1 MANHL
6 QDILSRWYPARD
18 QYRWVLAS
26 VIGIEG
32 SNYRKTGAMML
43 INELGQYHGLISGGC
58 LEKSLLNDVK
68 KVLTFNRSLRVCF
81 DSGDDAETN
90 WAKALG
96 CGGKVT
102 ILLQPVTAE
111 NLYHS
116 LDVVYDALASH
127 AHVHYAINIQAND
140 VPELNNSSE
149 SNNRLLDAAEIEHFN
164 LDSSHSS
171 HSYRRYHQGREILVV
186 VIKPKIQLVIFGGG
200 ADAIP
205 LVQMATILGWQLTLI
220 DNRGGYADP
229 DVFPNI
235 RIIRSAND
243 SLEVKTLLDKINAA
257 IIMTHNIAMDAL
269 ALRALQMSS
278 AEYIGLLGP
287 THRKQKVI
295 KQAELL
301 VENKALGSL
310 ASKPKI
316 YEPVLYGPMG
326 FDIGGDLPESVAL
339 SVLAQCHQVLE
350 ARSQISASD
359 VPRRHL
365 R

>member
-6 QDILSRWYPARD
+6 QDILSHWYPVRD

-26 VIGIEG
+26 VIGIVG

-43 INELGQYHGLISGGC
+43 INELGQYYGLISGGC
-58 LEKSLLNDVK
+58 LEKSLLKDVK
-68 KVLTFNRSLRVCF
+68 KVLTFNRSLHVCF
-81 DSGDDAETN
+81 DSGDDAETG

-116 LDVVYDALASH
+116 LDLLHEALASQT
-127 AHVHYAINIQAND
+127 HVNYAINIQADD
-140 VPELNNSSE
+140 VPELDDPSELNNPYE
-149 SNNRLLDAAEIEHFN
+149 PNNRLLDAAEIENFN
-164 LDSSHSS
+164 LDSA
-171 HSYRRYHQGREILVV
+171 HSYLRHYQGRELLIV

-200 ADAIP
+200 ADAVP
-205 LVQMATILGWQLTLI
+205 VVQMATILGWQLTLI
-220 DNRGGYADP
+220 DNRVGYADP
-229 DVFPNI
+229 DIFPNI
-235 RIIRSAND
+235 KIIRSAND

-257 IIMTHNIAMDAL
+257 IVMTHNIAMDAL
-269 ALRALQMSS
+269 ALRALQTSS

-287 THRKQKVI
+287 AHRKQKVL
-295 KQAELL
+295 KQA
-301 VENKALGSL
+301 ALPSDFKCG
-310 ASKPKI
+310 PKI
-316 YEPVLYGPMG
+316 YGPVLYGPMG

-350 ARSQISASD
+350 ARSRISASN
-359 VPRRHL
+359 VLRRHL